1 MGLFIQGK
9 AAMYF
14 GLRSGMQRM
23 RAITGFA
30 LEVMPHPRR
39 KNRLTPLNTT
49 AVLLPRG
56 GPRADA
62 AWLLLRHM
70 TGTEGQLQRMEQGG
84 AVPSRDSVARA
95 PGYLSFSTPA
105 MASPRINTI
114 FPDMAREGSVRLRPQ
129 TARWN
134 EVLALANGETAAVY
148 AGRASASEA
157 AKRLTPLVNELLK

>member
-1 MGLFIQGK
+1 MQGK

-23 RAITGFA
+23 RAIAGFA

-49 AVLLPRG
+49 AVLLARG

-70 TGTEGQLQRMEQGG
+70 TGTEGQLLRMEHGG

-95 PGYLSFSTPA
+95 PSYLSFSTPA

-134 EVLALANGETAAVY
+134 DVLALANGETAALY
-148 AGRASASEA
+148 AGQASAGEV
-157 AKRLTPLVNELLK
+157 AKRLTPMINELLK